1 MLPQFFARRYLFSP
15 KSRSVV
21 NLISGLSVAAVAM
34 PVAAMIVLLSVFNG
48 FESLVK
54 SMCSAFDAD
63 LTVSARQGQTF
74 AADAVDTAA
83 LRRIPGVEAMS
94 FVLEESAL
102 LEHGDRQATATVRGV
117 DDAYEAVFPLSDAV
131 AAGEYRV
138 RVGDLERLV
147 IGQSMAYMLGVRT
160 LADADVGVY
169 AVRRGSFSSLL
180 PFDNYT
186 RRTIPLGGVYT
197 LDLETER
204 TYVLASLRMAQELF
218 SRPGRVSGLVVRL
231 RDGADAVQ
239 VRDAVAQQLGGDYR
253 VRTRYELRASFYR
266 IMTYEKW
273 GIYFIILL
281 VLLVASFSLI
291 GSLAM
296 LIIDKR
302 KDIRTLMTLG
312 ADVPLLRKIFVSEG
326 MMVYLLGAAGGL
338 VLGLALALGQQHFGW
353 LKLSGQTFLLDAY
366 PVEVHAADLVW
377 ITLTFV
383 VMSYLISSLT
393 VRAMIPRREIKME
406 ENV

>member
-1 MLPQFFARRYLFSP
+1 MSPLLPYSFYRQQPVFPSGVFALEAEIDGEYVFVPLDFAQRLFDY
-15 KSRSVV
+15 
-21 NLISGLSVAAVAM
+21 SGRASTAAVRLADGAS
-34 PVAAMIVLLSVFNG
+34 AARA
-48 FESLVK
+48 K
-54 SMCSAFDAD
+54 
-63 LTVSARQGQTF
+63 
-74 AADAVDTAA
+74 
-83 LRRIPGVEAMS
+83 
-94 FVLEESAL
+94 
-102 LEHGDRQATATVRGV
+102 
-117 DDAYEAVFPLSDAV
+117 EAVAECLGNDF
-131 AAGEYRV
+131 RV
-138 RVGDLERLV
+138 L
-147 IGQSMAYMLGVRT
+147 
-160 LADADVGVY
+160 
-169 AVRRGSFSSLL
+169 
-180 PFDNYT
+180 
-186 RRTIPLGGVYT
+186 
-197 LDLETER
+197 
-204 TYVLASLRMAQELF
+204 
-218 SRPGRVSGLVVRL
+218 
-231 RDGADAVQ
+231 
-239 VRDAVAQQLGGDYR
+239 
-253 VRTRYELRASFYR
+253 TRYEQKESFYR

-281 VLLVASFSLI
+281 VLLVASFS
-291 GSLAM
+291 M